1 MDYPERRRLFSRLE
15 RHVALRRSY
24 SDSILALLPM
34 RYKFTVAPAV
44 LDSYYHHGTALALLE
59 ADNARCRQ
67 QSESLSDTAGTEQNE
82 LK

>member
-24 SDSILALLPM
+24 SDSILSLLPM
-34 RYKFTVAPAV
+34 RYSFSVAPAV
-44 LDSYYHHGTALALLE
+44 LDSYYHHMQVVKSQEVGAAQPL
-59 ADNARCRQ
+59 
-67 QSESLSDTAGTEQNE
+67 SESLSDRAGTMQNE